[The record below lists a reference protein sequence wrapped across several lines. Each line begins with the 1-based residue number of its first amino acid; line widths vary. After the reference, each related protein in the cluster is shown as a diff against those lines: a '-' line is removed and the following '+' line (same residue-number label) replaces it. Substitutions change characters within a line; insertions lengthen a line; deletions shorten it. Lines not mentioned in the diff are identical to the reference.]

1 MNFNLNEF
9 FKLIFDYKEL
19 SCANS
24 CFNMSENE
32 FKNILFASTEND
44 SNSLKSENS
53 DLADYAVEIKENKS
67 LFSTLKKKIKN
78 LFSPKPQIYRLGN
91 GESLELDGSMPNKPF
106 TGILNKFGATLASI
120 VSKPKEIKEASK
132 IKNEPE
138 IYSNSPAVI
147 DNKKQPVRQ
156 TNLLDE
162 GRKTLETSEFIIP
175 NNVEEVAKS
184 TPSYVET
191 TINNNGEM
199 SFNDKK
205 PESLP
210 ETQVTEENPFTKYNN
225 GPVPPPPKPQIITQE
240 DNDIER

>member
-24 CFNMSENE
+24 CFNMSQNE

-44 SNSLKSENS
+44 SNFSKDKNS
-53 DLADYAVEIKENKS
+53 DLPNYTVEIKENKS
-67 LFSTLKKKIKN
+67 LFSVLKKKLKD
-78 LFSPKPQIYRLGN
+78 LFSPKPQVYRLGN
-91 GESLELDGSMPNKPF
+91 GESLELDGTMPNKPF

-120 VSKPKEIKEASK
+120 VSKPRENKEASK

-138 IYSNSPAVI
+138 IYSNSPTVI
-147 DNKKQPVRQ
+147 DNKKQPSRQ

-162 GRKTLETSEFIIP
+162 GRKTLESSEFIIP
-175 NNVEEVAKS
+175 NNVEEIAKS

-210 ETQVTEENPFTKYNN
+210 ESQVVEENPFAKYNN
-225 GPVPPPPKPQIITQE
+225 GPVPPPPKPPIISQE
-240 DNDIER
+240 NNDKER